1 MDLSRLRGGELIA
14 AAAGIVLLVA
24 LLFLNWYGVG
34 ASFET
39 PIGNF
44 SASADIG
51 AWDHQGFLGTLANLV
66 ILAAGIV
73 AVGLGLLTAMSRT
86 VALPVAASALTA
98 GLGIGAVMMVI
109 GRMLFQPGV
118 NEAVD
123 LKFGIWLALI
133 GAVGV
138 AYGGWQS
145 MQEEG
150 TTFEGARREGRAAG
164 SSRPGESAYAGPPPP
179 SDRPYETG
187 QTAGERSTAPEPGGP
202 GRSPMSEP
210 GADDP
215 GAPPGE

>member
-1 MDLSRLRGGELIA
+1 MDVSRLRGGELIA
-14 AAAGIVLLVA
+14 ALAGIVLLIS
-24 LLFLNWYGVG
+24 LLFLNWYGIG

-51 AWDHQGFLGTLANLV
+51 AWDHQGLLGTLANLIV
-66 ILAAGIV
+66 LAAAVG
-73 AVGLGLLTAMSRT
+73 AVGLAILTATSRT

-98 GLGIGAVMMVI
+98 GLGILAVVMVL

-138 AYGGWQS
+138 AFGGWQS

-150 TTFEGARREGRAAG
+150 TTFEGARDQLRARSAGGAGGHERGEGPAA
-164 SSRPGESAYAGPPPP
+164 A
-179 SDRPYETG
+179 
-187 QTAGERSTAPEPGGP
+187 ERS
-202 GRSPMSEP
+202 
-210 GADDP
+210 
-215 GAPPGE
+215 GAPPAEGPYDAQATPPEGTAAQQPPAGDPRAPGGE